1 MSMTASEFGTLNAI
15 LKCSLVEVFT
25 RDKVNISPAILEW
38 RCLASKLN
46 YVCVLV
52 YCQHCLRLCSM
63 QKTSVYCNLIP
74 RLSVSLIWECD

>member
-25 RDKVNISPAILEW
+25 RDNISPAILEW

-46 YVCVLV
+46 YVCV
-52 YCQHCLRLCSM
+52 C
-63 QKTSVYCNLIP
+63 
-74 RLSVSLIWECD
+74 